1 MADTRVLIL
10 AAGDG
15 TRWGNYRGV
24 QKHELMIEGE
34 KLIHRTARQFLSY
47 TDDVYIVAK
56 DSSYAYPGT
65 KLFVPQE
72 NLEWL
77 DFAKYYCTKE
87 LWSQDRTILA
97 FGDVYFTDYAI
108 EKIMLDEREICF
120 CFRSAIKSE
129 VTGHGPE
136 VFTFAFTGSQHEK
149 VTAHLE
155 RLIADKTP
163 PPGGRRTYKSLVRAL
178 QRPDYDNN
186 DLHIDIDDWT
196 SDFDFPEDLD
206 EWEKRRA
213 ALLASSNDKV

>member
-56 DSSYAYPGT
+56 DDSYSYPGT
-65 KLFVPQE
+65 KLFIPQE
-72 NLEWL
+72 NPEWL
-77 DFAKYYCTKE
+77 DFAKYYCSKE
-87 LWSQDRTILA
+87 LWSEERTILA
-97 FGDVYFTDYAI
+97 FGDVYFTDDAI
-108 EKIMLDEREICF
+108 EKIMHDEREICF

-129 VTGHGPE
+129 ITGHGPE
-136 VFTFAFTGSQHEK
+136 IFTFAFTGSQHEK

-155 RLIADKTP
+155 QLISNKTP
-163 PPGGRRTYKSLVRAL
+163 PPGAWRTYRSLVRSF
-178 QRPDYDNN
+178 PNPNYECN
-186 DLHIDIDDWT
+186 DLFIDIDDWT
-196 SDFDFPEDLD
+196 TDFDFPEDLD
-206 EWEKRRA
+206 EWEARRA
-213 ALLASSNDKV
+213 AFLASSSDKI